1 MPLFSSTVTSYWQ
14 ATFSSGNV
22 VLGDNGF
29 TVAITPDL
37 DEEGAAMVLR
47 TADGRGMAAVTPALS
62 EKLALSARSSL
73 SEPVFRQMLL
83 EAGITL
89 HDADYL
95 YYFAEAEKPALLEEQ
110 SAGLV
115 RLLTAQDAAAFAE
128 FQSSASAEDLD
139 AAYVELDHWTVFGAF
154 EDGRLVCAASMYPWQ
169 GDSRLADLG
178 VLTLATHRGKGH
190 ARSVVRAISRYALG
204 KGYEP
209 QYRCQ
214 LDNHA
219 SAALAKATGMTLFG
233 EWEPVSPASDS

>member
-95 YYFAEAEKPALLEEQ
+95 YYFAEAEKLALLEEQ

-115 RLLTAQDAAAFAE
+115 RLLTVQDAAAFAE

-154 EDGRLVCAASMYPWQ
+154 EDGRLVCAASMWQ

-190 ARSVVRAISRYALG
+190 ARGVVRAISRYALE
-204 KGYEP
+204 KEYEP

-214 LDNHA
+214 LHNHA
-219 SAALAKATGMTLFG
+219 SATLAKATGMTLFG